1 MRTKVIEWDY
11 ENGSIIKGFDLISK
25 SEYNSRIKEVT
36 KNTDRFLIFGQALNK
51 GTLRSI
57 EYLASINFT
66 KEEKTAL

>member
-11 ENGSIIKGFDLISK
+11 ENGPIIKGFDLISK

-66 KEEKTAL
+66 KEEKAAL